1 MVVTIANI
9 QTFCFECVIGISL
22 WCFYHFLLA
31 IIKLLDNLQVHV
43 FIVCCFGTCVF
54 VCAHY
59 MSCFLSA
66 IIF

>member
-31 IIKLLDNLQVHV
+31 IIKLLDNLQVRV
-43 FIVCCFGTCVF
+43 FIVCCFGTCAF

-59 MSCFLSA
+59 MYCFLSA
-66 IIF
+66 AIF